1 MQGIF
6 LPVPSRGGLHPL
18 LQRLICGWTK
28 EGGGGQGVG
37 PCVSTRAH
45 EIRACATS
53 LAAKYAFSMRDVLD
67 AAYWRSEDVFIS
79 LYLRDVAKS
88 REDGIF
94 GMPAVMAA
102 GGVHFVFSLMV
113 SGVCFEGFFF

>member
-1 MQGIF
+1 
-6 LPVPSRGGLHPL
+6 
-18 LQRLICGWTK
+18 
-28 EGGGGQGVG
+28 
-37 PCVSTRAH
+37 
-45 EIRACATS
+45 
-53 LAAKYAFSMRDVLD
+53 MRDVLD

-113 SGVCFEGFFF
+113 SGVCFEGFFFLYIFVVSHLLAVGIQQMCRNGMYVKII

>member
-1 MQGIF
+1 LDYARDISARTI
-6 LPVPSRGGLHPL
+6 SRWTSS
-18 LQRLICGWTK
+18 LIAKTYMWLD
-28 EGGGGQGVG
+28 ERVGGGRV
-37 PCVSTRAH
+37 CTRAH

-102 GGVHFVFSLMV
+102 GGGHFVFSLMV